1 MHKKL
6 IIYIAMLIPALML
19 SGCSDQTVK
28 KVETEHRYAELEEA
42 IAMGLEE
49 ERADQNKVLYQE
61 DINGETV
68 VIFQS
73 IGGSIG
79 LATLYNN
86 DGWMW
91 FRSNPFYDISGDFQQ
106 THSSFTITSE
116 NEQKLNVLFGKVQDA
131 RIKEVSVKINEHS
144 FNLPVIHKGSSRYYL
159 YVTPDDM
166 KDVKVTPS
174 T

>member
-1 MHKKL
+1 MYKKL
-6 IIYIAMLIPALML
+6 IIFIAMLIPALML

-28 KVETEHRYAELEEA
+28 KEEAEHRYAELEEA
-42 IAMGLEE
+42 IAKGLEE
-49 ERADQNKVLYQE
+49 EKADQSKILYQE

-79 LATLYNN
+79 LATLHNN

-116 NEQKLNVLFGKVQDA
+116 NEQKLNILFGKVQDA
-131 RIKEVSVKINEHS
+131 RIKEVSVELSGQN
-144 FNLPVIHKGSSRYYL
+144 FNLPVIYKGSARYYL

-166 KDVKVTPS
+166 KDVKVTPIQ
-174 T
+174 